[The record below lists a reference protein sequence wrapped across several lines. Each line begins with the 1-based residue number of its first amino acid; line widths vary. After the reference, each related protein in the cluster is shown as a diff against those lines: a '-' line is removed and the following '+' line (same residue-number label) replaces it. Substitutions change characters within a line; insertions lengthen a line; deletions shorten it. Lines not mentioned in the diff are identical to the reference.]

1 MGQSGSREETRD
13 IRSVGI
19 GARDGYL
26 FLGVLDT
33 GCDLVFSSE
42 CLVLCSIDLI
52 LSEHGK
58 RCLDTQL
65 LDPNLA
71 GRHGA
76 GVVEDGRKPAENP
89 QKKSLKS

>member
-1 MGQSGSREETRD
+1 M
-13 IRSVGI
+13 GI
-19 GARDGYL
+19 GAKGTHL

-33 GCDLVFSSE
+33 GCDLVFGSE
-42 CLVLCSIDLI
+42 GLVLCSIDLI
-52 LSEHGK
+52 LPEHWK
-58 RCLDTQL
+58 RRFDTQL
-65 LDPNLA
+65 LNPNLA